1 LSFLATKGDKDI
13 ATELYR
19 RVTQG
24 DEAGLRELIERA
36 EKRKDWYAS
45 FFVGLSFDPNSHN
58 RGVKPDAVKAAMLY
72 RSAIELPAARHN
84 LALLLLSG
92 VSYEPKPKDGE
103 PAQQFDPIQLLE
115 LAATKRVESM
125 LLLGVLFER
134 GFGSVKPNAALSAQ
148 WYSKAIEHSKDRRA
162 LTRLGIS
169 YLEGRGVPQDAAK
182 GQELLLSAAK
192 AGSSEAQYRLAL
204 LDQRDVQ
211 AAQWLSVA
219 AMTDP
224 AYGAAA
230 QAALLDAQVAA
241 KRDLAE
247 RERAAEGAVTGALL
261 QRDAAAAQA
270 LRDQSADI
278 LAANAID
285 VTAGTTAGL
294 SPAMLDRLKL
304 NEARVAAMAAAVE
317 QAGAAEGGDT
327 GFADA

>member
-1 LSFLATKGDKDI
+1 MRIRLTRALHQVVLVSALASILCGCDAPSLRNGPLSFLASKGDKDI

-24 DEAGLRELIERA
+24 DEAALAELIERT
-36 EKRKDWYAS
+36 EKRKDWYAA
-45 FFVGLSFDPNSHN
+45 FFAGLSFDPNSHN

-103 PAQQFDPIQLLE
+103 RVQQFDPIQLLE

-125 LLLGVLFER
+125 LLLAVLFER

-162 LTRLGIS
+162 QTRLGIA
-169 YLEGRGVPQDAAK
+169 YLEGRGVAQDTFK

-192 AGSSEAQYRLAL
+192 AGSSEALYRLAL
-204 LDQRDVQ
+204 LDQPDVQ
-211 AAQWLSVA
+211 AAQWMSVA
-219 AMTDP
+219 AMTDA

-230 QAALLDAQVAA
+230 QAALSKVS
-241 KRDLAE
+241 
-247 RERAAEGAVTGALL
+247 G
-261 QRDAAAAQA
+261 
-270 LRDQSADI
+270 RDQEEIKRRASLWVHAHQ
-278 LAANAID
+278 LERQLPAFSEP
-285 VTAGTTAGL
+285 TTL
-294 SPAMLDRLKL
+294 P
-304 NEARVAAMAAAVE
+304 
-317 QAGAAEGGDT
+317 
-327 GFADA
+327 

>member
-1 LSFLATKGDKDI
+1 MGIRPTRALHRVVLVSALASILCGCEAPSLRNGPLSFLASKGDKDI

-24 DEAGLRELIERA
+24 DEAGLQELIERA
-36 EKRKDWYAS
+36 EKRKDLYAA
-45 FFVGLSFDPNSHN
+45 FFAGLSFDPNSHN

-92 VSYEPKPKDGE
+92 VSYDPKPKDGE
-103 PAQQFDPIQLLE
+103 AAQQFDPIQLLE

-125 LLLGVLFER
+125 LLLAVLFER

-162 LTRLGIS
+162 QTRLGIS

-204 LDQRDVQ
+204 LDQPAIQ
-211 AAQWLSVA
+211 AAQWMTVA
-219 AMTDP
+219 AMTDA
-224 AYGAAA
+224 AYVAS
-230 QAALLDAQVAA
+230 AQVALS
-241 KRDLAE
+241 KVS
-247 RERAAEGAVTGALL
+247 G
-261 QRDAAAAQA
+261 
-270 LRDQSADI
+270 RDQEEIKRRVSLWVHAHQLERQLPAFSEPI
-278 LAANAID
+278 
-285 VTAGTTAGL
+285 GL
-294 SPAMLDRLKL
+294 P
-304 NEARVAAMAAAVE
+304 
-317 QAGAAEGGDT
+317 
-327 GFADA
+327 

>member
-1 LSFLATKGDKDI
+1 MGIRLTRALHRVVLVSALASILCGCDAPSLRNGPLSFLASKGDKDI

-24 DEAGLRELIERA
+24 DEAGLQELIERA
-36 EKRKDWYAS
+36 EKRKDLYAA
-45 FFVGLSFDPNSHN
+45 FFAGLSFDPNSHN

-103 PAQQFDPIQLLE
+103 RVQQFDPIQLLE

-125 LLLGVLFER
+125 LLLAVLFER

-162 LTRLGIS
+162 QTRLGIA
-169 YLEGRGVPQDAAK
+169 YLEGRGVAQDTFK

-192 AGSSEAQYRLAL
+192 AGSSEALYRLAL
-204 LDQRDVQ
+204 LDQPDVQ
-211 AAQWLSVA
+211 AAQWMSVA
-219 AMTDP
+219 AMTDA

-230 QAALLDAQVAA
+230 QAALSKVS
-241 KRDLAE
+241 
-247 RERAAEGAVTGALL
+247 G
-261 QRDAAAAQA
+261 
-270 LRDQSADI
+270 RDQEEIKRRASLWVHAHQLERQLPAFSEPI
-278 LAANAID
+278 
-285 VTAGTTAGL
+285 G
-294 SPAMLDRLKL
+294 SP
-304 NEARVAAMAAAVE
+304 
-317 QAGAAEGGDT
+317 
-327 GFADA
+327 

>member
-1 LSFLATKGDKDI
+1 MGIRLTRALHRVVLVSALASILCGCDAPSLRNGPLSFLASKGDKDI

-24 DEAGLRELIERA
+24 DEAALAELIERT
-36 EKRKDWYAS
+36 EKRKDWYAA
-45 FFVGLSFDPNSHN
+45 FFAGLSFDPNSHI

-92 VSYEPKPKDGE
+92 VSYDPKPKDGE
-103 PAQQFDPIQLLE
+103 AAQQFDPIQLLE

-125 LLLGVLFER
+125 LLLAVLFER

-162 LTRLGIS
+162 QTRLGIA
-169 YLEGRGVPQDAAK
+169 YLEGRGVPQDTTK

-204 LDQRDVQ
+204 LDQPYVQ

-219 AMTDP
+219 AMTDS
-224 AYGAAA
+224 AYVASA
-230 QAALLDAQVAA
+230 QAALNNVSTFDHEQV
-241 KRDLAE
+241 KRQTSLWVHAHQLE
-247 RERAAEGAVTGALL
+247 RQLPAFSEPIG
-261 QRDAAAAQA
+261 
-270 LRDQSADI
+270 
-278 LAANAID
+278 
-285 VTAGTTAGL
+285 
-294 SPAMLDRLKL
+294 SP
-304 NEARVAAMAAAVE
+304 
-317 QAGAAEGGDT
+317 
-327 GFADA
+327 